1 MHIAV
6 LGAGRVGNAIARD
19 LAFKHQVTSF
29 DNSDERLADLQKLN
43 PTISVMRTD
52 LSQYNHYA
60 SLLAAFDLVVL
71 AVPGFMGYEALRHV
85 ILAGKNVVDI
95 SFFPEDALPLDQ
107 LAKEKGV
114 TAIVDCGVAPGMSN
128 WIIGYH
134 HSVTPLKGFEIYV
147 GGLPVHPAPP
157 YFYKAPFSPI
167 DVVEEYTR
175 PARIK
180 RKGEILVMPAL
191 TEREIRVY
199 DGVGELEAFNT
210 DGLRSLLY
218 TMKEIPDQI
227 EKTLRYRG
235 HLDLMLTFQQSGFFS
250 TSPVVVDGLP
260 VIPLNL
266 TSQLLIDQWKAAPEE
281 PELTVMQVVLHLAD
295 KKIKYDLLDYYDLAN
310 KVSSMARTTGY
321 TCTAAV
327 QLLAEGLFQK
337 KGVFP
342 PEFVGP
348 EKGCF
353 SFILNYLK
361 ERNVNWRFSEE

>member
-1 MHIAV
+1 MKIAV

-19 LAFKHQVTSF
+19 LAAKHHVTSF
-29 DNSDERLADLQKLN
+29 DNSDVRLNDLVKINPAITVKVADL
-43 PTISVMRTD
+43 SHFE
-52 LSQYNHYA
+52 QYA
-60 SLLAAFDLVVL
+60 GWLAPFELVVL

-95 SFFPEDALPLDQ
+95 SFFPEDVLPLDQ

-134 HSVTPLKGFEIYV
+134 HSLSPLKGFEIYV
-147 GGLPVHPAPP
+147 GGLPLHPLPP

-175 PARIK
+175 PARLK
-180 RKGEILVMPAL
+180 RKGEIVVLPAL
-191 TEREIRVY
+191 TERELKTFE
-199 DGVGELEAFNT
+199 GVGELEAFNT

-218 TMKEIPDQI
+218 TMKDVPDQI

-235 HLDLMLTFQQSGFFS
+235 HLDLMLTFQQSGFFK
-250 TSPVVVDGLP
+250 TSPVMVDGHS
-260 VIPLNL
+260 VIPLHL
-266 TSQLLIDQWKAAPEE
+266 TAQLLIDQWKAAPEE
-281 PELTVMQVVLHLAD
+281 PELTVMQVVLHFAD
-295 KKIKYDLLDYYDLAN
+295 KTIQYDLLDYYDTVN

-342 PEFVGP
+342 PELVGP

-353 SFILNYLK
+353 SFVLNYLK
-361 ERNVNWRFSEE
+361 ERNVNWRCSEE

>member
-1 MHIAV
+1 MNIAV

-19 LAFKHQVTSF
+19 LSVKHRVTSF
-29 DNSDERLADLQKLN
+29 DNSDDRLAELQKMN
-43 PTISVMRTD
+43 PVISVMHTD
-52 LSQYNHYA
+52 LSQYNQYA
-60 SLLAAFDLVVL
+60 SWLAAFDLVVL

-107 LAKEKGV
+107 LAREKGV

-134 HSVTPLKGFEIYV
+134 HSMTPLKGFEIYV

-167 DVVEEYTR
+167 DVIEEYTR

-180 RKGEILVMPAL
+180 RKGEVVVMPAL
-191 TEREIRVY
+191 TERELRSY

-250 TSPVVVDGLP
+250 TSPVQVDGQP

-266 TSQLLIDQWKAAPEE
+266 TSQLLIDQWKATPDE

-295 KKIKYDLLDYYDLAN
+295 KKIQYDLLDYYDPVN

-342 PEFVGP
+342 PELVGP

-361 ERNVNWRFSEE
+361 EREVNWRYSEY

>member
-1 MHIAV
+1 MQIAV

-19 LAFKHQVTSF
+19 LAVKHHVTSF
-29 DNSDERLADLQKLN
+29 DNSEDRLTELQKKNSAISVKLADLSKF
-43 PTISVMRTD
+43 D
-52 LSQYNHYA
+52 HYA
-60 SLLAAFDLVVL
+60 EWLSSFDLVVL
-71 AVPGFMGYEALRHV
+71 AVPGFMGYEALRHI

-95 SFFPEDALPLDQ
+95 SFFPEDVLPLDQ

-134 HSVTPLKGFEIYV
+134 HSLSPLKGFEIYV
-147 GGLPVHPAPP
+147 GGLPLHPVPP

-180 RKGEILVMPAL
+180 RKGEIVVLPAL
-191 TEREIRVY
+191 TERELKSF
-199 DGVGELEAFNT
+199 DGVEELEAFNT

-218 TMKEIPDQI
+218 TMTDIPDQI

-235 HLDLMLTFQQSGFFS
+235 HLDLMLTFQQSGFFD
-250 TSPVVVDGLP
+250 TRPVEVDGMP
-260 VIPLNL
+260 VIPLHL

-281 PELTVMQVVLHLAD
+281 PELTVMQVVLHLSD
-295 KKIKYDLLDYYDLAN
+295 KTIQYDLLDFYDPVS

-342 PEFVGP
+342 PELVGP
-348 EKGCF
+348 EEGCF
-353 SFILNYLK
+353 SFVLNYLK
-361 ERNVNWRFSEE
+361 ERKVNWRCSEI

>member
-1 MHIAV
+1 MKIAV
-6 LGAGRVGNAIARD
+6 LGAGRIGHAMAKD
-19 LAFKHQVTSF
+19 LAAKYHVTAF
-29 DNSDERLADLQKLN
+29 DSSRQRLDDL
-43 PTISVMRTD
+43 ISVNPEINGSVVD
-52 LSQYNHYA
+52 LAQYAEYENW
-60 SLLAAFDLVVL
+60 LRPFDLVVL

-85 ILAGKNVVDI
+85 ILAGKNVADI
-95 SFFPEDALPLDQ
+95 SFFPEDVLPLDM

-134 HSVTPLKGFEIYV
+134 HSITPLKGFEIYV
-147 GGLPVHPAPP
+147 GGLPVHPVPP

-180 RKGEILVMPAL
+180 RNGEIVVLPAL
-191 TEREIRVY
+191 TEREVKTFE
-199 DGVGELEAFNT
+199 GVGELEAFNT
-210 DGLRSLLY
+210 DGLRSLLF
-218 TMKEIPDQI
+218 TMKDIPDQI
-227 EKTLRYRG
+227 EKTLRYPG

-250 TSPVVVDGLP
+250 TNPVIVDGHS
-260 VIPLNL
+260 VIPLHL

-281 PELTVMQVVLHLAD
+281 PELTVMQVVMHTPD
-295 KKIKYDLLDYYDLAN
+295 KSITYDLLDYYDPET
-310 KVSSMARTTGY
+310 KVTSMARTTGY

-327 QLLAEGLFQK
+327 ALIAEGLFRK

-342 PEFVGP
+342 PELVGP

-353 SFILNYLK
+353 SFVLNYLK
-361 ERNVNWRFSEE
+361 ERKVNWRYTEG